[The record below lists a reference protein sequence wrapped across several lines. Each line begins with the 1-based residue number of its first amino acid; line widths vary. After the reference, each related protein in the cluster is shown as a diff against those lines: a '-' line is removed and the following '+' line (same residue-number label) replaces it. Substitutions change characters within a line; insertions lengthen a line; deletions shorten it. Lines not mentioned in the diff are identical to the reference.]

1 MKKDYRRIFLFIIC
15 LFIAVLIVVCFYISI
30 KNKHIINSIDLA
42 QENVAGNTNG
52 NIANNAFVSKQGEW
66 IYCQEFFHSYAFNE
80 SSKKQATLGI
90 KSGINLNVVGD
101 LMFIIRYEGWGGFS
115 PPSLYCRD
123 LKTKTM
129 SKIKGI
135 TTHRLIAYD
144 GWIYY
149 TNCES
154 FPTNCLYKA
163 KYDGTEITQLTTF
176 AVDEFNIIDNII
188 YTESNNILLLSLDG
202 DVIKSID
209 FDEDLKQLSKNNVLF
224 VDNDMYFISGHLKGY
239 GIAKIDIDSLQ
250 YSQITYDQCS
260 NFNIQ
265 DDWIYF
271 VKEKDSN
278 LYKIKTDGT
287 LEQKLSNIKV
297 ARNGINII
305 DDWVYFYNI
314 DDKLYRINT
323 NGTVHEKV
331 W

>member
-1 MKKDYRRIFLFIIC
+1 MPKPVIAIVGRPNVGKSTIFNRI
-15 LFIAVLIVVCFYISI
+15 VGERVSIVEDIPGVTRDRIYS
-30 KNKHIINSIDLA
+30 A
-42 QENVAGNTNG
+42 
-52 NIANNAFVSKQGEW
+52 GEW
-66 IYCQEFFHSYAFNE
+66 
-80 SSKKQATLGI
+80 
-90 KSGINLNVVGD
+90 LN
-101 LMFIIRYEGWGGFS
+101 
-115 PPSLYCRD
+115 
-123 LKTKTM
+123 
-129 SKIKGI
+129 
-135 TTHRLIAYD
+135 H
-144 GWIYY
+144 
-149 TNCES
+149 
-154 FPTNCLYKA
+154 
-163 KYDGTEITQLTTF
+163 
-176 AVDEFNIIDNII
+176 EFNIIDNII